1 MKDETPNNRQQSE
14 GERTLREDE
23 RRLATLLSN
32 LPGMVYRCKNDRNWT
47 MEFVSDGCKALTGY
61 SGTALVG
68 TGARTY
74 SSLIHPE
81 DRDRIWNEV
90 QEALRQ
96 GIPFRLTYRIH
107 AANGREKWVWEQGV
121 GVGSGAALALE
132 GFITDITEL
141 KEAESKYRNI
151 FDGALEGL
159 YRTTLQGRSLAA
171 NPALARMLGYGSA
184 QEFITAV
191 TDTTH
196 QLWVDPDERSRCL
209 QLLEAHGVV
218 RGFESQFKRKD
229 GTAVWV
235 SINLRK
241 ISGSDERGAYYE
253 GFIEN
258 ITERKQAEQ
267 KLKTSESKF
276 RAAFMT
282 GADAFSI
289 ATLNDGL
296 ILDVNGRFTDVF
308 GYSADEACGSTST
321 QLGLYANFDRGRLL
335 SELREK
341 GYVRDLEF
349 AARRKNGE
357 IRSVLI
363 SVNVLKGEGE
373 ELILH
378 VVRDITEQKR
388 AEMGMRNLITAIEQ
402 SAETIVITDLEG
414 RIQYCNPAFEKITGY
429 SKEEAIGQN
438 PRILKS
444 GLHSAE
450 FYGQLWATIKKGEVW
465 TGHLTN
471 KKKDGSVY
479 EEDATISP
487 IRDAS
492 GKVSGF
498 VAVKRDVTERLQL
511 ESQLRQAQKLE
522 SIGRLA
528 GGVAHDFNN
537 LLTVINGYAEVLLAD
552 LDRTDP
558 LWSSIDEIRKAGDRA
573 AGLTKQL
580 LAFSRKQII
589 EPKALDLNSTIR
601 ESERMLQR
609 LIGED
614 IVLAAELDPLLGPV
628 MADPEQV
635 HQVIM
640 NLVVNARDAMPDGG
654 RLEIGTANFE
664 VTSADASIHEDAK
677 PGRYVVMSVTDS
689 GAGMDEQ
696 TRQHIFEPFFTTK
709 AGDKGTGLGLSTVY
723 GIMRQSGGWI
733 DVASKVGAGTSFKL
747 YFPRIDRGSVEEHHE
762 AGRTEAPHG
771 GETIL
776 LVEDQDAVRRLTKS
790 ILMAYGYQILEAPN
804 ANEALSIGEKYS
816 GEIDLLLTDVV
827 LPGINGKELGERL
840 KKLRPKVKVLFTSG
854 YPSDVIANRGV
865 LDVGMAY
872 IAKPFSPDMLAAKVR
887 EVLTEPAT
895 SG

>member
-1 MKDETPNNRQQSE
+1 MAPFNLAKPLASRSALPQYNEVAFRFQNPMKDETPNNRQQSD

-61 SGTALVG
+61 SATALVG
-68 TGARTY
+68 IGARTY

-258 ITERKQAEQ
+258 ITEHKEAEQ

-289 ATLNDGL
+289 ATLKDGL

-492 GKVSGF
+492 GQVSGF

-747 YFPRIDRGSVEEHHE
+747 YFP
-762 AGRTEAPHG
+762 
-771 GETIL
+771 
-776 LVEDQDAVRRLTKS
+776 
-790 ILMAYGYQILEAPN
+790 
-804 ANEALSIGEKYS
+804 
-816 GEIDLLLTDVV
+816 
-827 LPGINGKELGERL
+827 
-840 KKLRPKVKVLFTSG
+840 
-854 YPSDVIANRGV
+854 
-865 LDVGMAY
+865 
-872 IAKPFSPDMLAAKVR
+872 PD
-887 EVLTEPAT
+887 
-895 SG
+895 